1 MCIYHTLNITEW
13 SDGRRQLTATFA
25 KCNLTNETLS
35 IPIIIYSMRHNFFLR
50 EALEK
55 TLSDFRYITEKFFF
69 LYLNLIKKK
78 KKKKKKKT

>member
-13 SDGRRQLTATFA
+13 SDGRRQLTETFS
-25 KCNLTNETLS
+25 KCNLKNETLS

-55 TLSDFRYITEKFFF
+55 TLSDFRYITEQLFL
-69 LYLNLIKKK
+69 LYLNLL
-78 KKKKKKKT
+78 